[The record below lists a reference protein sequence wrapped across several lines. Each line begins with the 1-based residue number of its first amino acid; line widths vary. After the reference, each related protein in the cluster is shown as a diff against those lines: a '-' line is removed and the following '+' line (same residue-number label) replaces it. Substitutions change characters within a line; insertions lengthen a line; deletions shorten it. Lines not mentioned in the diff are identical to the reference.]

1 MVPVLPGLYLG
12 CGLADA
18 EEAGRG
24 VVTALL
30 LVDSEPPAAA
40 EGELE
45 AVLRVPLLDEPLS
58 DLLSHLDAC
67 AAFISRARKG
77 GGAVLV
83 RCHAGVSRSVAVV
96 TAYLMKANNLPFE
109 EAYAFVRSL
118 RPEAKMNEGFEW
130 QLKLYERMGC
140 EVDVTS
146 PLYKQYRLQKV
157 TEKYPELRD
166 LPRDIFAAD
175 PSVARQTPSYEALY
189 KCRKC
194 RCGEPLGNES
204 LATSMMYREAW
215 AGVEWATQRQQPT
228 VIPVASD
235 EAPAAEEGVAGRRER
250 RRITICGHSA
260 IFWAA
265 LQAKKKPIGSQL
277 GLSELASV
285 EWLGRPGLK
294 WPGLIPLLFKERR
307 GPPPHV
313 LLIHLGGNDL
323 GLVKGIA
330 LALQAKADLELIR
343 SRWPGVQI
351 VWSAMLPRHVWQG
364 VGDPRCLDRARR
376 KVNRELRN
384 ALVGGLG
391 QYLPHPE
398 IRIDVVDLYR
408 EDGVLLSD
416 KGNDIFL
423 ADLQQGLR
431 AALGCPVDASS

>member
-194 RCGEPLGNES
+194 RRLLFQSSSVLSHTEGKG
-204 LATSMMYREAW
+204 
-215 AGVEWATQRQQPT
+215 
-228 VIPVASD
+228 
-235 EAPAAEEGVAGRRER
+235 PAAFAHKRLPDHASFQRAGPSACTSYFVEPVQWMEPALLGVLEGQLLCPKCSSKLGSFHWHGEQCS
-250 RRITICGHSA
+250 CGHWVTPA
-260 IFWAA
+260 F
-265 LQAKKKPIGSQL
+265 Q
-277 GLSELASV
+277 
-285 EWLGRPGLK
+285 
-294 WPGLIPLLFKERR
+294 
-307 GPPPHV
+307 
-313 LLIHLGGNDL
+313 IHKSRVDE
-323 GLVKGIA
+323 VKGL
-330 LALQAKADLELIR
+330 LAGSLQTGR
-343 SRWPGVQI
+343 
-351 VWSAMLPRHVWQG
+351 
-364 VGDPRCLDRARR
+364 
-376 KVNRELRN
+376 
-384 ALVGGLG
+384 
-391 QYLPHPE
+391 
-398 IRIDVVDLYR
+398 
-408 EDGVLLSD
+408 
-416 KGNDIFL
+416 
-423 ADLQQGLR
+423 
-431 AALGCPVDASS
+431 